1 MPREPGPR
9 RVIEHFVT
17 IRVVHV
23 AAALASG
30 LLFLLRGVAM
40 WRGSA
45 WAGSAR
51 VRWLSYAIDTLLLVA
66 AVVLATM
73 LRLVPLVDAR
83 LTTKIGLVA
92 LYIVLGSLALKRAP
106 TMRARRICLVGALL
120 VFAAILVV
128 ARDHGAVHWALAAI
142 R

>member
-1 MPREPGPR
+1 M
-9 RVIEHFVT
+9 IEHFPV

-30 LLFLLRGVAM
+30 SLFLLRGVAM
-40 WRGSA
+40 WRGSS
-45 WAGSAR
+45 WSGSIR
-51 VRWLSYAIDTLLLVA
+51 VRWLSYAIDTTLLVA
-66 AVVLATM
+66 AVMLATT
-73 LRLVPLVDAR
+73 LRLVPLRDGW
-83 LTTKIGLVA
+83 LTTKIGLVV

-106 TMRARRICLVGALL
+106 TLRSRRTCLIAALL

-128 ARDHGAVHWALAAI
+128 ARDHGAVRWGLAAM

>member
-1 MPREPGPR
+1 MA
-9 RVIEHFVT
+9 
-17 IRVVHV
+17 IRAVHV

-30 LLFLLRGVAM
+30 SLFLLRGVAM

-45 WAGSAR
+45 WAGLAR
-51 VRWLSYAIDTLLLVA
+51 VRRLSYAIDTTLLVA
-66 AVVLATM
+66 AVMLATT
-73 LRLVPLVDAR
+73 LRLVPLVDAW
-83 LTTKIGLVA
+83 LTTKIGLVF

-106 TMRARRICLVGALL
+106 TVRSRRVCLVAALL

-128 ARDHGAVHWALAAI
+128 ARDHGAVRWALAAI